1 MDWAKVVSQY
11 EPGNAPPLLDLLREG
26 GTPRKQGTAW
36 RLDEVPVADR
46 LEALADLV
54 RAEVAR
60 VIGLGDPSEVSTTR
74 GLFELGMDSLMA
86 VELRTSLEKRA
97 GRPLPA
103 TLTFNYPNVTAL
115 AGFFEKLLFGQAE
128 VRPAAASAP
137 VSRAEVPVT
146 PLDDLSEEHL
156 ERLLAEKLKTL

>member
-1 MDWAKVVSQY
+1 M
-11 EPGNAPPLLDLLREG
+11 
-26 GTPRKQGTAW
+26 TW
-36 RLDEVPVADR
+36 RLDDVPAADR
-46 LEALADLV
+46 TEALTDLV

-60 VIGLGDPSEVSTTR
+60 VIGLGDASEVSTTR

-115 AGFFEKLLFGQAE
+115 AGFFEKLLFGGVE
-128 VRPAAASAP
+128 LRPAAVLAAAP
-137 VSRAEVPVT
+137 AVEVPVT
-146 PLDDLSEEHL
+146 PREELSEEHL